1 MSKIEKGIEKDLEK
15 LCNESGIPKST
26 IYDAYNKYY
35 SSSPTS
41 KTVRQ
46 KDIGYCSRLI
56 IEMTAKNATEDEF
69 KRVILYSIVVID
81 CVKKKL
87 STTKAYEDLD
97 IRELYDKYVR
107 QLQ

>member
-1 MSKIEKGIEKDLEK
+1 MSKIEKDLEK
-15 LCNESGIPKST
+15 LCNEGGIPKST

-35 SSSPTS
+35 SSNPTS

-56 IEMTAKNATEDEF
+56 IEMTAKGATEDEF
-69 KRVILYSIVVID
+69 ERAILYSLVVID

-87 STTKAYEDLD
+87 STTKAYEDLN
-97 IRELYDKYVR
+97 IRELYDKYVKR
-107 QLQ
+107 LQ

>member
-1 MSKIEKGIEKDLEK
+1 MSKIEKDLEK
-15 LCNESGIPKST
+15 LCNEGGIPKST

-56 IEMTAKNATEDEF
+56 TEMAAKGATEEEF
-69 KRVILYSIVVID
+69 ERVILYSLVVID
-81 CVKKKL
+81 CVKKSL
-87 STTKAYEDLD
+87 STTKAYEDLN
-97 IRELYDKYVR
+97 ISELYNKYIKG
-107 QLQ
+107 LQQ

>member
-1 MSKIEKGIEKDLEK
+1 MSKIENDLEK
-15 LCNESGIPKST
+15 FCNESGIPKST

-41 KTVRQ
+41 RTVRQ

-56 IEMTAKNATEDEF
+56 MEMAAKGATEDEF
-69 KRVILYSIVVID
+69 ERVILYSIVVID

-87 STTKAYEDLD
+87 STTKAYEDLN
-97 IRELYDKYVR
+97 ISELYNKYVKGIKED
-107 QLQ
+107 

>member
-1 MSKIEKGIEKDLEK
+1 MSKIEEEYNLKK

-41 KTVRQ
+41 RTVRQ

-56 IEMTAKNATEDEF
+56 MEMAAKDATEDEF
-69 KRVILYSIVVID
+69 ERAILYSIVVID

-87 STTKAYEDLD
+87 STTKAYEDLN
-97 IRELYDKYVR
+97 ISELYNRYVKGIKEG
-107 QLQ
+107 

>member
-1 MSKIEKGIEKDLEK
+1 MSKIENDLEK
-15 LCNESGIPKST
+15 FCSESGIPKST

-41 KTVRQ
+41 RTVRQ

-56 IEMTAKNATEDEF
+56 MEMAAKDATEDEF
-69 KRVILYSIVVID
+69 ERAILYSIVVID

-87 STTKAYEDLD
+87 STTKAYEDLN
-97 IRELYDKYVR
+97 ISGLYDKYVR
-107 QLQ
+107 LSQ

>member
-1 MSKIEKGIEKDLEK
+1 MSKIENDLEK

-41 KTVRQ
+41 RTVRQ

-56 IEMTAKNATEDEF
+56 IEMTAKDATEDEF
-69 KRVILYSIVVID
+69 ERAILYSIVVID

-87 STTKAYEDLD
+87 STTKAYEDLN
-97 IRELYDKYVR
+97 IRELYDKYIKGIKED
-107 QLQ
+107 

>member
-1 MSKIEKGIEKDLEK
+1 MSKIENDLEK

-41 KTVRQ
+41 RTVRQ

-56 IEMTAKNATEDEF
+56 IEMTAKGATEDEF
-69 KRVILYSIVVID
+69 ERVILYSIVVID

-87 STTKAYEDLD
+87 STTKAYEDLN
-97 IRELYDKYVR
+97 ISELYNKYVK
-107 QLQ
+107 

>member
-1 MSKIEKGIEKDLEK
+1 MSKIENDLEK

-41 KTVRQ
+41 RTVRQ
-46 KDIGYCSRLI
+46 KDVGYCSRLI
-56 IEMTAKNATEDEF
+56 MEMTAKNATEDEF
-69 KRVILYSIVVID
+69 EQAILYSIVVID

-87 STTKAYEDLD
+87 STTKAYEDLN
-97 IRELYDKYVR
+97 IRELYNKYVK
-107 QLQ
+107 

>member
-1 MSKIEKGIEKDLEK
+1 MSKNEKDLEK
-15 LCNESGIPKST
+15 LCSESGIPKST

-41 KTVRQ
+41 RTVRQ

-56 IEMTAKNATEDEF
+56 IGMTAKNATEDEF
-69 KRVILYSIVVID
+69 ERAILYSIVVID
-81 CVKKKL
+81 CVKKRL

-97 IRELYDKYVR
+97 ISELYNKYVR
-107 QLQ
+107 LSQ